1 MKNEKIEETDINFS
15 LAPHNT
21 IIKNGKISQNINGII
36 ETTKENDLIDN
47 DTSSKRGET
56 KNIINVYDGTKKID
70 NKYNKAS
77 YYLIQ
82 MDANNSSN
90 KIPINSNIIL
100 DNYDYPTAIKYDKR
114 KFCRIF
120 YICILAKE
128 NIINIFFF
136 RTPLDLV
143 ILRICLFIFNY
154 SCDLAFNTIYYSNE
168 NISDKYHY
176 KGNNLFLF
184 ILINNII
191 QIIISSATGLL
202 LINLFQYLIDFRG
215 NLEDLFKEEEKKMR
229 DNKDYKVNKKRKLKI
244 MEEIKKLTFKL
255 KLKNMFFIIFEF
267 LFMLFFYYFV
277 TAFCEVYRKT
287 QVSWIYDSITS
298 FFISFIVEI
307 LFSFLLSL
315 LYKMS
320 LTYKIKVI
328 YKLTIFLYNL

>member
-1 MKNEKIEETDINFS
+1 
-15 LAPHNT
+15 
-21 IIKNGKISQNINGII
+21 
-36 ETTKENDLIDN
+36 
-47 DTSSKRGET
+47 
-56 KNIINVYDGTKKID
+56 
-70 NKYNKAS
+70 
-77 YYLIQ
+77 
-82 MDANNSSN
+82 
-90 KIPINSNIIL
+90 
-100 DNYDYPTAIKYDKR
+100 
-114 KFCRIF
+114 
-120 YICILAKE
+120 
-128 NIINIFFF
+128 
-136 RTPLDLV
+136 
-143 ILRICLFIFNY
+143 
-154 SCDLAFNTIYYSNE
+154 
-168 NISDKYHY
+168 
-176 KGNNLFLF
+176 
-184 ILINNII
+184 
-191 QIIISSATGLL
+191 
-202 LINLFQYLIDFRG
+202 
-215 NLEDLFKEEEKKMR
+215 MR